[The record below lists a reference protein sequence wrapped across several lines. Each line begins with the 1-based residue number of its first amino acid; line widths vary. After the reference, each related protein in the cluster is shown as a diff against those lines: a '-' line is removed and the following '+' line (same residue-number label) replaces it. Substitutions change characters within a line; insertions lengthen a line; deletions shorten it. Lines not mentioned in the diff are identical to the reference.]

1 VTRVSSGFFQEMQQ
15 YPTEIDGR
23 GLADVATHLVR
34 ARRGRDSWIADPA
47 YGSFTRNGH
56 TTSWCGESG
65 EALTVRWMLRPAG
78 WRSSLRLASTY
89 VPQ

>member
-1 VTRVSSGFFQEMQQ
+1 MTRVSSGFIQEMQQ

-47 YGSFTRNGH
+47 HGSFYEEWAH
-56 TTSWCGESG
+56 HV
-65 EALTVRWMLRPAG
+65 LVRREW
-78 WRSSLRLASTY
+78 
-89 VPQ
+89 